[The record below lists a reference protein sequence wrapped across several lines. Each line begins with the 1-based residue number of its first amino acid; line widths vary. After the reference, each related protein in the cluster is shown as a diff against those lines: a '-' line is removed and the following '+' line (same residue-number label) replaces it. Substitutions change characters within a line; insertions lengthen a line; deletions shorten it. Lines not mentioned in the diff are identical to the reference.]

1 MRLRDK
7 FPLLT
12 VLVVALAPGLAG
24 LTGAGGLS
32 PPVTLAAQVEHV
44 SRGGSPTKRASQ
56 GRK

>member
-12 VLVVALAPGLAG
+12 VMVIALALGLAG
-24 LTGAGGLS
+24 LTGAEELS
-32 PPVTLAAQVEHV
+32 PPTTPAARVDHG
-44 SRGGSPTKRASQ
+44 SRSGSPTKRASQ

>member
-12 VLVVALAPGLAG
+12 VMVIALALGLAG

-32 PPVTLAAQVEHV
+32 PPVTLAAQVEDG
-44 SRGGSPTKRASQ
+44 SRSGSPTKRASQ

>member
-7 FPLLT
+7 FPLLA
-12 VLVVALAPGLAG
+12 VMVIALALGLAG

-32 PPVTLAAQVEHV
+32 PPVTLAAQVEDG
-44 SRGGSPTKRASQ
+44 SRSGSPTKRASQ